1 MLAQI
6 LARWCF
12 LLVSGPWCKCIEGG
26 FENWSSVFYSKA
38 AAMSDERKPTEQAH
52 FGLKIKRAGTLSF
65 NGEDPQMGQIDGH
78 RVSLGRRVAR
88 GQAPEL
94 ISYGQ
99 THETIKPFRLS
110 GLRENRGSPPSTA
123 FQIPEAETPKRTR
136 TVDQE

>member
-12 LLVSGPWCKCIEGG
+12 LLVSGPWCKCIEVG
-26 FENWSSVFYSKA
+26 FENRSSVFYSKA
-38 AAMSDERKPTEQAH
+38 AAMSAERSPQNEPIS
-52 FGLKIKRAGTLSF
+52 GLKIKRAGTLSF
-65 NGEDPQMGQIDGH
+65 NGENPQRGQIDDH

-88 GQAPEL
+88 SQAPEL

-99 THETIKPFRLS
+99 THEAIKPFRLS

-123 FQIPEAETPKRTR
+123 FQIPEARNVEKNQDR
-136 TVDQE
+136 